1 MKSLYAVNFSPM
13 PTINK
18 WIIYSIELS
27 VLTLAILLS
36 VTYYNI
42 KRADAKDQWIR
53 HSSEILIR
61 TARIQ
66 LEEAEGDILIRD
78 FMLTGNPILTEKFN
92 QSAKAKL
99 DEYKH
104 LRQLTKDDK
113 EIQPILDSLGFY
125 VYKRSILSARIINAH
140 KIRGRLA
147 ATRLLGQI
155 PTIHGISRSK
165 SFIDLIEKHQSKLMV
180 IRKKESANALL
191 ILNGSL
197 VVTIGFI
204 FALIIL
210 MMLKF
215 KSQAVERSKLIED
228 LEKTEQRNNK
238 AEKLALYGTWRMDLP
253 RARLNSSDEMNRMW
267 GVEPGIGKIT
277 LRDFINKVHPNDK
290 KPLLRML
297 RDSMEKSGDIAFQ
310 FRLFNNGELKYF
322 NAGMTIVRNNEHTL
336 TDVTGYVQDITEK
349 TVINTK
355 LLTANKELK
364 MLFNRVG
371 EVLFSRDITKGEF
384 MMVSDNCEEL
394 TGYTTQEFID
404 QPELWITIMHEN
416 DRYLVDLGN
425 AQLAIGR
432 PTVNQFRII
441 RKDGVM
447 KWIENKIIPL
457 MSDEGELMRIDS
469 VIKDITNKKL
479 AEIERDKI
487 IADIVQRNRTLEQ
500 FTYIVS
506 HNLRAP
512 VANIYGL
519 CQLLEL
525 SSSPECEPNEILEK
539 MSTSVKSLDSILN
552 DLSKILQTRENI
564 TETKETVDLSLLLE
578 ELKIGLGEA
587 LVGKNIQIKSDF
599 CQVRHLYSIH
609 SYLYSI
615 FYNLLLNSIN
625 YRRKDI
631 QTLISIKTVITEE
644 YIELLFSDNGKGIDL
659 EKHRATVFGLYRR
672 FDRAIAGKGMG
683 LFTTKTQVE
692 ALGGTIDLKSVVN
705 EGTTFSVK
713 FMIGAE

>member
-1 MKSLYAVNFSPM
+1 MRTV
-13 PTINK
+13 NK

-27 VLTLAILLS
+27 IVTLAILLS
-36 VTYYNI
+36 LTYYSV
-42 KRADAKDQWIR
+42 KRAEAKDQWLK
-53 HSSEILIR
+53 HTSEILIH

-78 FMLTGNPILTEKFN
+78 FMLTGNPALTEKFN
-92 QSAKAKL
+92 QSARAKL
-99 DEYKH
+99 QEYKH
-104 LRQLTKDDK
+104 LRHLTKDEK
-113 EIQPILDSLGFY
+113 EIQPLLDSLGLY
-125 VYKRSILSARIINAH
+125 IYKRNILSARIINAH
-140 KIRGRLA
+140 KIRGQRA
-147 ATRLLGQI
+147 AARLLGQI
-155 PTIHGISRSK
+155 PVVHGVGRPTVLINQ
-165 SFIDLIEKHQSKLMV
+165 IEKHQSRLMV
-180 IRKKESANALL
+180 IRTEESAKALL

-215 KSQAVERSKLIED
+215 KNQALERSKLIEE
-228 LEKTEQRNNK
+228 LEKTEERNNK

-253 RARLNSSDEMNRMW
+253 RARLNSSDEMKRMW
-267 GVEPGIGKIT
+267 GFKPGIGKIT
-277 LRDFINKVHPNDK
+277 LRDFINKVHPNDQ
-290 KPLLRML
+290 KPLLRLL
-297 RDSMEKSGDIAFQ
+297 RDAMEKSGDIAFQ
-310 FRLFNNGELKYF
+310 FRLFNNGDLKYF
-322 NAGMTIVRNNEHTL
+322 NAGMTIVRNDQETL
-336 TDVTGYVQDITEK
+336 IEVTGFVQDITEK

-371 EVLFSRDITKGEF
+371 EVLFSRDIVKGEF
-384 MMVSDNCEEL
+384 IVVSDNCEQL

-404 QPELWITIMHEN
+404 QPDLWITIMHEN

-425 AQLAIGR
+425 AQLAMGR
-432 PTVNQFRII
+432 PTINQFRII

-457 MSDEGELMRIDS
+457 MNDEGDLIRIDS
-469 VIKDITNKKL
+469 VIKNITNKKL

-525 SSSPECEPNEILEK
+525 SSSSEPEPNEILEK
-539 MSTSVKSLDSILN
+539 MSTSIKSLDGILN

-564 TETKETVDLSLLLE
+564 SETKETVDLSLLLE
-578 ELKIGLGEA
+578 ELKVGLGEA
-587 LVGKNIQIKSDF
+587 LADKNIQIKSDF
-599 CQVRHLYSIH
+599 GAVRHIFSIH

-644 YIELLFSDNGKGIDL
+644 YIELLFADNGKGIDM
-659 EKHRATVFGLYRR
+659 EKYGATVFGLYRR

-692 ALGGTIDLKSVVN
+692 ALGGTIDVKSNVN

>member
-1 MKSLYAVNFSPM
+1 MRP
-13 PTINK
+13 INK
-18 WIIYSIELS
+18 WILYTIEIS
-27 VLTLAILLS
+27 VIILAILLFA
-36 VTYYNI
+36 TYYNF
-42 KRADAKDQWIR
+42 KRADTKDKWLR
-53 HSSEILIR
+53 HTSEILMH

-78 FMLTGNPILTEKFN
+78 FMLTGDPALTEKFT

-104 LRQLTKDDK
+104 LRRLTKDDK
-113 EIQPILDSLGFY
+113 VIQPILDSLGFH
-125 VYKRSILSARIINAH
+125 VYERSILSVRIIKAH
-140 KIRGRLA
+140 KIRGQRA

-155 PTIHGISRSK
+155 PSSVYGISRST
-165 SFIDLIEKHQSKLMV
+165 FFLRLIEKHQSRLMV
-180 IRKKESANALL
+180 IRKEESENALL
-191 ILNGSL
+191 VLNVSL
-197 VVTIGFI
+197 IITFGFI
-204 FALIIL
+204 FTFIVL

-215 KSQAVERSKLIED
+215 KSQAIERSKLIEE
-228 LEKTEQRNNK
+228 LEKNEERNNK

-253 RARLNSSDEMNRMW
+253 RATLNSSHEMKHMW
-267 GVEPGIGKIT
+267 GFEPDAEKIA
-277 LRDFINKVHPNDK
+277 LRDFINKVHPNDR
-290 KPLLRML
+290 KPLLRLL

-310 FRLFNNGELKYF
+310 FRLFNNGDLKYF
-322 NAGMTIVRNNEHTL
+322 NAGMTIVRNDQETL
-336 TDVTGYVQDITEK
+336 IEVTGYVQDITEK

-355 LLTANKELK
+355 LLNANRDMK

-371 EVLFSRDITKGEF
+371 EVLFSRDIVKGKF
-384 MMVSDNCEEL
+384 IMVSDNCEEL

-425 AQLAIGR
+425 AQLAAGR

-441 RKDGVM
+441 RKDGIM

-457 MSDEGELMRIDS
+457 MSDDGDLIRIDS
-469 VIKDITNKKL
+469 VIKNITNKKL

-487 IADIVQRNRTLEQ
+487 IADIVQRNRTLEL

-525 SSSPECEPNEILEK
+525 SSSQDSEANEVLEK
-539 MSTSVKSLDSILN
+539 MSTSIKSLDIILN
-552 DLSKILQTRENI
+552 DLSRVLQTRENI
-564 TETKETVDLSLLLE
+564 NETKETVDLSLLLE
-578 ELKIGLGEA
+578 ELKVGLGEA
-587 LVGKNIQIKSDF
+587 LINKNIQIKSDF
-599 CQVRHLYSIH
+599 SQVRHLFSIH
-609 SYLYSI
+609 SHLYSI
-615 FYNLLLNSIN
+615 FYNLVLNSIN

-631 QTLISIKTVITEE
+631 QTLISIKTVVTED
-644 YIELLFSDNGKGIDL
+644 YIELLFADNGKGIDM
-659 EKHRATVFGLYRR
+659 EKHRSTVFGLYRR
-672 FDRAIAGKGMG
+672 FDLAIAGKGIG

-692 ALGGTIDLKSVVN
+692 ALGGTIDLKSVLN

-713 FMIGAE
+713 FMTGTD